1 MLKNSF
7 NIPYH
12 FRDINKNQKIA
23 QTLKR
28 GGTQNR
34 IIGPLKNVR
43 LVIIVL
49 FSLWSF
55 IETGMYYLSVLL
67 LKTKI
72 YHSDFCYRSF
82 KHFLLDIVQD
92 NSISK
97 SNDSIKAQLKLKLP
111 NSCMGASNWQTW
123 QVYTATK
130 NWCNSV
136 MPTITFHRSCIH
148 FLQYIR
154 WN

>member
-1 MLKNSF
+1 MLQIMLKHSF

-49 FSLWSF
+49 FSL
-55 IETGMYYLSVLL
+55 
-67 LKTKI
+67 
-72 YHSDFCYRSF
+72 
-82 KHFLLDIVQD
+82 
-92 NSISK
+92 
-97 SNDSIKAQLKLKLP
+97 
-111 NSCMGASNWQTW
+111 
-123 QVYTATK
+123 
-130 NWCNSV
+130 
-136 MPTITFHRSCIH
+136 
-148 FLQYIR
+148 
-154 WN
+154 